1 MAPFAKNLS
10 TVRLQHSGDAS
21 GTGKRTVGI
30 FVTVKFTIEG
40 RYELTSEIWTA
51 PSEIG
56 KGIEEDG
63 WQDRM
68 FCMASVTQSALTV
81 PASVNFKKAT
91 SKGTPIQ
98 SKP

>member
-1 MAPFAKNLS
+1 LALSADFKYRVPSPTNPAPGIAP
-10 TVRLQHSGDAS
+10 
-21 GTGKRTVGI
+21 RTVGV
-30 FVTVKFTIEG
+30 FVAVKFIIEG

-56 KGIEEDG
+56 KGIEESG

-91 SKGTPIQ
+91 RKGTAIQ
-98 SKP
+98 SRL